1 MDSVERAA
9 LRARAKGIGVG
20 IFAAPPLAIG
30 TALEALDGAEV
41 LHFDI
46 MDGVWVPQFTAGP
59 GFVSALRGQGFLDV
73 HLMVAAPESQIL
85 PFAKAGADLITVHA
99 EALNAAAALG
109 AIRTASADLGRPILA
124 GLGVMPG
131 TALESLAPL
140 LAQKPDVILVLA
152 LDPRDGAPA
161 DVPAAAER
169 LAQLRALCAEVA
181 ADFTP
186 VMAIDGGI
194 TADSIEAACTTG
206 ADLVVSGSA
215 IFKAADPAAM
225 LAQLEAARKAGK
237 VAAEQTHD

>member
-9 LRARAKGIGVG
+9 LQARAKGIGVG
-20 IFAAPPLAIG
+20 IFAAPAMAIG
-30 TALEALDGAEV
+30 AALEALQSAEV

-46 MDGVWVPQFTAGP
+46 MDGVWVPQFTGGP

-73 HLMVAAPESQIL
+73 HLMVAEPENQIDA
-85 PFAKAGADLITVHA
+85 FAAAGADLITVHA
-99 EALNAAAALG
+99 EALNAAGALA
-109 AIRTASADLGRPILA
+109 AIRAASACLERPILA

-131 TALESLAPL
+131 TSLESLAPL

-152 LDPRDGAPA
+152 IDPRDGAPA

-169 LAQLRALCAEVA
+169 LAQLRALCA
-181 ADFTP
+181 DFAP

-194 TADSIEAACTTG
+194 TADSIKDACATG

-215 IFKAADPAAM
+215 IFKAADPSAM
-225 LAQLEAARKAGK
+225 LAQLEAVRQAGQA
-237 VAAEQTHD
+237 AAEQAND